1 MRRAARRAGHAS
13 QSEARR
19 SRGGL
24 SIRLLSESRSQPA
37 LQGSTPKSTSVLLC
51 TFEEMTAE
59 EILEQIK
66 ARAQRATG
74 VQGSFQFIID
84 GDKFIHIDARQTPP
98 VVSMEEKPAD
108 CTVRLSS
115 DTLSDLL
122 TGKANPA
129 TAFMFGKIKVEGNMG
144 LAMSLTKIL

>member
-1 MRRAARRAGHAS
+1 
-13 QSEARR
+13 
-19 SRGGL
+19 
-24 SIRLLSESRSQPA
+24 
-37 LQGSTPKSTSVLLC
+37 
-51 TFEEMTAE
+51 MTAE
-59 EILEQIK
+59 EIFEQIK

-84 GDKFIHIDARQTPP
+84 GDKFIHIDARQAPP

>member
-1 MRRAARRAGHAS
+1 
-13 QSEARR
+13 
-19 SRGGL
+19 
-24 SIRLLSESRSQPA
+24 
-37 LQGSTPKSTSVLLC
+37 
-51 TFEEMTAE
+51 MTAE
-59 EILEQIK
+59 ELFEQIK

-74 VQGSFQFIID
+74 LQGSFQFIID
-84 GDKFIHIDARQTPP
+84 GDKFIHIDASQVPP
-98 VVSMEEKPAD
+98 FVSMEQKPAD

-144 LAMSLTKIL
+144 MAMSLTKIL